1 MKEKQERAGAHINVP
16 PPSVMKDELTV
27 AGDKD
32 GVKKAVEEINRIYN
46 EKRQRCQTVGTPLS
60 CTVCIS
66 HYSTKWNMVP
76 SRSCSQVV
84 TFTEIGFGLSAQ
96 LMKVLLAQL
105 LGNYQLGNFF
115 GSLTG
120 CFLQSTLFS
129 RLHFLSVSTW
139 IMNVVYMRP
148 FARCHLQLIS
158 LCIEWNP
165 CYGIL
170 MVLASSPAKICL

>member
-1 MKEKQERAGAHINVP
+1 MQERTGARINVP

-46 EKRQRCQTVGTPLS
+46 EKRQRCQTVSTPLSNNTS

-66 HYSTKWNMVP
+66 HYPTKWNTVP
-76 SRSCSQVV
+76 SLSCSQVV
-84 TFTEIGFGLSAQ
+84 TFTDIGYGLSAQ

-115 GSLTG
+115 LEVWQVVSCNL
-120 CFLQSTLFS
+120 LY
-129 RLHFLSVSTW
+129 SVVFTSFQFPPESWMWSTW
-139 IMNVVYMRP
+139 GR
-148 FARCHLQLIS
+148 LQD
-158 LCIEWNP
+158 
-165 CYGIL
+165 
-170 MVLASSPAKICL
+170 VICN